1 MYNTAIL
8 SLLIIESSGTTPI
21 TGYPAGLFA
30 GTQFAYSSF
39 SNAYGSIGSTAVQGV
54 AELALTGVG

>member
-1 MYNTAIL
+1 MYNTAIMQ
-8 SLLIIESSGTTPI
+8 LLLMLPSATATI

-39 SNAYGSIGSTAVQGV
+39 SNAYGSIGSTAVAGQ
-54 AELALTGVG
+54 AELTLTGVG